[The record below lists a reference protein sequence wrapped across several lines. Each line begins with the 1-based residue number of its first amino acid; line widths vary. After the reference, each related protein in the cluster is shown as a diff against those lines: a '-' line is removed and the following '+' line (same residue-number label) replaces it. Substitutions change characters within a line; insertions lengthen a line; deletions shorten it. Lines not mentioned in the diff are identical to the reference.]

1 MRAIVCA
8 TAAASRRR
16 LKPLQ
21 CFFVSAEA
29 ASWAVGVSPLQ
40 AWAPRAV
47 APEVAA
53 RRRDAAVALEV
64 ALRRDAEA
72 EAALPPQFGAPGAAS
87 QLRVWAG

>member
-53 RRRDAAVALEV
+53 RRRDAAPAEV
-64 ALRRDAEA
+64 GRLRDAVVVA
-72 EAALPPQFGAPGAAS
+72 VLPPQFGAPGAAS
-87 QLRVWAG
+87 QLRVWVG